1 MIEQSAGHW
10 AEPAGKPG
18 HPLGEEGVTAD
29 GWYTT
34 QSLDA
39 PKSNLTGDPSLHLRQ
54 PGSGSGAGRSGNS
67 AGQKSKANYEI
78 GYGKPPKHSRFK
90 KGQSGNPKGRMPLH
104 ARSISRSQ
112 IDRDILV
119 LMQAE
124 VTTKFGGKR
133 VRMPATM
140 ALFGAMIEKALGGDV
155 RAMKL
160 VMESYQSHCK
170 ATRPSPGN
178 AQALNW
184 GKVRDAGRARRHAA
198 PSRGT
203 QQAAQENPHP
213 KHSSIETFLGF
224 SHLRRCWQH
233 CLH

>member
-1 MIEQSAGHW
+1 M
-10 AEPAGKPG
+10 
-18 HPLGEEGVTAD
+18 TAD

-39 PKSNLTGDPSLHLRQ
+39 PKSNLTGDPSLHLQQ

-67 AGQKSKANYEI
+67 AGQKSKASYEI

-124 VTTKFGGKR
+124 VTTKFCGKR

-140 ALFGAMIEKALGGDV
+140 ALFGAMIEKALSGDV
-155 RAMKL
+155 QGNEVGDGVVSKFIGRPPGRLLGNVQDAELDGKGRNAEL
-160 VMESYQSHCK
+160 
-170 ATRPSPGN
+170 TRG
-178 AQALNW
+178 
-184 GKVRDAGRARRHAA
+184 HAS

-203 QQAAQENPHP
+203 QQAAQEDPHTKP
-213 KHSSIETFLGF
+213 SSIETFLVPAAICTVVGSIAF
-224 SHLRRCWQH
+224 IDTPSVSQLRASNVRC
-233 CLH
+233 